1 MIWLFIALGV
11 VLLLWLISLLIQ
23 KKDKV
28 SREKLVKQHLE
39 EKKQQEEA
47 ETKSPFIE

>member
-1 MIWLFIALGV
+1 MKWLLIALGAV
-11 VLLLWLISLLIQ
+11 VILWLISLLIQ

-28 SREKLVKQHLE
+28 TRERLVKQHLE
-39 EKKQQEEA
+39 EKKKEEEE